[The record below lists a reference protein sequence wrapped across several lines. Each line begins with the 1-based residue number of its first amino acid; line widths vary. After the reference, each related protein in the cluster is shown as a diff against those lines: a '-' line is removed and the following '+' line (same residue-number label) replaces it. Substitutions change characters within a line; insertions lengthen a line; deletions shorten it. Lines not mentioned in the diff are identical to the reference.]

1 MLCMVQLKLF
11 IIYKTLHNYGM
22 IVNNVGFGDST
33 LTYIKC
39 RVRFWMDILFSK
51 CWRSNLIYLGSIS
64 RISSIIILY
73 SKSTFQCRYI

>member
-39 RVRFWMDILFSK
+39 RVRF
-51 CWRSNLIYLGSIS
+51 
-64 RISSIIILY
+64 
-73 SKSTFQCRYI
+73 